1 MKRYLRWAVALLTL
15 MAMTLGAAA
24 EGPDALTAEADG
36 TALEAASLEALS
48 EALAEGVDPQA
59 EEIEMTLGDGEDDAQ
74 AATPPAEDAPAPEI
88 EAGVVETPD
97 GESVPDVAQDDETP
111 EGEPDAAQDGE
122 TPEGA
127 SDAAQTGEKP
137 EGEEDATQDGE
148 KPEGEPEAAQVGET
162 SETASEASGQAT

>member
-88 EAGVVETPD
+88 EAGIVETPD
-97 GESVPDVAQDDETP
+97 GESVPDVAQDEETP
-111 EGEPDAAQDGE
+111 EGEPDAAQTDETPAAEPEAAQDGE
-122 TPEGA
+122 MPEGA
-127 SDAAQTGEKP
+127 SEAAQTGEKS
-137 EGEEDATQDGE
+137 EGEEDAT
-148 KPEGEPEAAQVGET
+148 
-162 SETASEASGQAT
+162 